1 MLSGIERQLEVVM
14 NLLHVLCQA
23 ITERQLKLV
32 KNLLYSII
40 LEQSSC

>member
-1 MLSGIERQLEVVM
+1 MSSGIERQLEVVM

-32 KNLLYSII
+32 KKSII
-40 LEQSSC
+40 LYYT